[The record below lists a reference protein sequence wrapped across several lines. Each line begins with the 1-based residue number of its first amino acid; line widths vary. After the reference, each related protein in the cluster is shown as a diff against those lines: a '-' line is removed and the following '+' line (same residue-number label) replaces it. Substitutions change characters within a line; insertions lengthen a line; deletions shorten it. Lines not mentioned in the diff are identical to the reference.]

1 VTRPSER
8 IDLARRGD
16 AFFFAQLE
24 QLDDDAL
31 HEPCALPGW
40 TRAHVVG
47 HMARNADAL
56 VNLLTWARTGVETPM
71 YPSREARAAGIEA
84 TSQKSAAELRAD
96 AQAASTRL
104 FDDVE
109 GMPEEAWDAPI
120 RTALGRAIPA
130 SEVPW
135 MRIRESW
142 VHTVDLDAGATFEQ
156 LPGAVVVDLIDEVA
170 SGLAGR
176 ADCTPMVVDIRE
188 RSWRVG
194 GEGDAVTVSG
204 SAPEVLAWIIGRG
217 PGPSGAPGAPQ
228 WL

>member
-1 VTRPSER
+1 VTRPSTR
-8 IDLARRGD
+8 IELARQGD
-16 AFFFAQLE
+16 AFFFAQLD

-31 HEPCALPGW
+31 HEPCALLGW
-40 TRAHVVG
+40 TRAHIVG

-84 TSQKSAAELRAD
+84 TSQKEAAALRAD
-96 AQAASTRL
+96 AQAASARL
-104 FDDVE
+104 FDAVE
-109 GMPEEAWDAPI
+109 GMPEPAWDAPI
-120 RTALGRAIPA
+120 RTALGRPIPG

-142 VHTVDLDAGATFEQ
+142 VHTVDLDAGATFDQ
-156 LPGAVVVDLIDEVA
+156 LPNAVVVDLIDEVA

-176 ADCTPMVVDIRE
+176 ADCPAMVVDIGE

-194 GEGDAVTVSG
+194 GDGDAAAVAG
-204 SAPEVLAWIIGRG
+204 SAPEVLGWIIGRA
-217 PGPSGAPGAPQ
+217 PGPAGAPAPPP